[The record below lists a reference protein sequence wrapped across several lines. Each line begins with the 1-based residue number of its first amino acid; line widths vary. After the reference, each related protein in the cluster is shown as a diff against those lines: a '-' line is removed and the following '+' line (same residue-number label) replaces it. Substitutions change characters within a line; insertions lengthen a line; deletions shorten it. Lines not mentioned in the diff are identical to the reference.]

1 MFSFSDLLNFYSLFY
16 YRQSQ
21 ETYSCL
27 FTHNRTRSRTHTQ
40 THALSYHKLCC
51 SIVPRY
57 WTIQHNHTHAHS
69 HTQCRS
75 CFFLLRFHSKLL
87 TGLATIYGFKTAFP
101 TIVLIHFAALQNI
114 FFCYKPQYSSL
125 CTVYLYNE
133 TTSHL
138 IFFSSISHVITTIHF
153 NPLDNIQLACHS
165 KTISSASKHI
175 S

>member
-16 YRQSQ
+16 YRQRQ

-75 CFFLLRFHSKLL
+75 CFFFTSFSFKTFDWARYYLRFQNSISDYSSHPLCCIIEYILLLQTPIFQLMHSLSIQRNHL
-87 TGLATIYGFKTAFP
+87 TSYLF
-101 TIVLIHFAALQNI
+101 LQHFTCHYHYPLQS
-114 FFCYKPQYSSL
+114 PGQYSTCVS
-125 CTVYLYNE
+125 
-133 TTSHL
+133 
-138 IFFSSISHVITTIHF
+138 F
-153 NPLDNIQLACHS
+153 
-165 KTISSASKHI
+165 
-175 S
+175 